1 MKMMDHTVREMALL
15 GAFVGLLGVG
25 AAILKADLPANWLR
39 TKFDGGGRTDPT
51 LPAPVMLLKPK
62 EPIGTR
68 SKDHDE
74 ATLPVESVES
84 VRSDANEEFPV
95 RDEFTPW
102 VTTPA
107 VGITLTR

>member
-1 MKMMDHTVREMALL
+1 MKTMEHTVREMALL

-25 AAILKADLPANWLR
+25 AATLKADLPANWLR
-39 TKFDGGGRTDPT
+39 TKCDGCERTDPT
-51 LPAPVMLLKPK
+51 LPAPVMLLKLK

-74 ATLPVESVES
+74 ATRPVEPVESI
-84 VRSDANEEFPV
+84 RSDANEEFPV

-107 VGITLTR
+107 AGVTLTR